1 MANVQ
6 VWAYGQEQN
15 FVLDENEA
23 GLHQQCYLS
32 AGNPGNIFDKF
43 QIVLHC
49 TAANNPATRVISG
62 WNAAARQRAA
72 HGSPHGRRASAH
84 FVVDRDEH
92 HPDSSRP
99 YAHVTL
105 VPDVTDK
112 LRCATRHS
120 TLTRN
125 SIGIEIVNFGHFT
138 YVNNQGRTV
147 AVRYNAEENLPSEV
161 RSNPNAYFR
170 MFPPAKGNCM
180 PVCYQAYQDK
190 QYKTLILLLR
200 YLCKELG
207 IRPVFSGYNADTNLE
222 RNWPLPTGHRM
233 RRFHGLFSHC
243 NIHTDKSCGGPA
255 LHRNRLYRGITDEWW
270 LPIEPGGDQRLYY
283 TGPFDERQGFLDLM
297 EEQPERVPLVQA
309 DINALQDTRSYYE
322 LDSEDSYFEYVES
335 IELGSFPLGRNGC
348 WHGGVHFIPREENLK
363 VYAAASGTIVAA
375 RVVCEDDLEEQMGS
389 SRFVLIKHAVFLE
402 TDGSG
407 GETRFDYEVDP
418 KIVFSLYMHLGRFAN
433 ENDADNGNPEW
444 FNRWCELNPGGSGSG
459 VFNPEMEIMVGDHL
473 GECGPWYEQDYCL
486 HFETISDQWFDLEPW
501 STIQENCV
509 ESSVYQPGPAS
520 IASQI
525 VTQPP
530 SDLRNLAVR
539 HPSEWELTEQ
549 DLQQPIALSSTRDRI
564 WSQIQQ
570 INWLE
575 EARNV
580 SADIAEHLPQNNPV
594 HYHPIV
600 LMHSINSQL
609 RHQGDFAG
617 SDTMTFFE
625 NPQPDQAS
633 TSDFSAS
640 RREAA
645 SEGID
650 TIVIPMFRFSV

>member
-23 GLHQQCYLS
+23 GLHQQCYVS
-32 AGNPGNIFDKF
+32 PGNIFDKF

-49 TAANNPATRVISG
+49 TAMNRPATTVIDN
-62 WNAAARQRAA
+62 WIRAA
-72 HGSPHGRRASAH
+72 QQWVIHGSPIGRRASAH
-84 FVVDRDEH
+84 FVVDRNEH
-92 HPDSSRP
+92 HPDSTRP
-99 YAHVTL
+99 YAHVTQ

-112 LRCATRHS
+112 LRCTTRHS
-120 TLTRN
+120 ELSRN

-138 YVNNQGRTV
+138 YEDNQGIKRGV
-147 AVRYNAEENLPSEV
+147 PYNQEERLPSEV
-161 RSNPNAYFR
+161 RSNPNSYFR
-170 MFPPAKGNCM
+170 MFPPPKGNCG
-180 PVCYQAYQDK
+180 PKCYQAYQDK
-190 QYKTLILLLR
+190 QYKALVLLLR
-200 YLCKELG
+200 YLCTELG
-207 IRPVFSGYNADTNLE
+207 IRRIFSGHNADTNLE
-222 RNWPLPTGHRM
+222 QNWPLPTGHMM
-233 RRFHGLFSHC
+233 RRFRGLFSHC
-243 NIHTDKSCGGPA
+243 NIHPNKTCGGPA

-270 LPIEPGGDQRLYY
+270 LPIEPGGERRLYY
-283 TGPFDERQGFLDLM
+283 TGPFDERQGFLNLM
-297 EEQPERVPLVQA
+297 VEQPERVPLVQA

-335 IELGSFPLGRNGC
+335 IELGSFPLGRNWC

-389 SRFVLIKHAVFLE
+389 SRFVLIKHTVFLE
-402 TDGSG
+402 TEGSG

-433 ENDADNGNPEW
+433 ENDTDNGNPEW
-444 FNRWCELNPGGSGSG
+444 FNRWCELNPGGSDSS

-501 STIQENCV
+501 STIPENCV
-509 ESSVYQPGPAS
+509 ESSVYQPGPTS
-520 IASQI
+520 IASPI
-525 VTQPP
+525 VTQTPA
-530 SDLRNLAVR
+530 DLRNLAVR

-549 DLQQPIALSSTRDRI
+549 DLQQPIDRSSTRDRI

-575 EARNV
+575 DARTV

-600 LMHSINSQL
+600 LMHYINSQL

-645 SEGID
+645 SGGID